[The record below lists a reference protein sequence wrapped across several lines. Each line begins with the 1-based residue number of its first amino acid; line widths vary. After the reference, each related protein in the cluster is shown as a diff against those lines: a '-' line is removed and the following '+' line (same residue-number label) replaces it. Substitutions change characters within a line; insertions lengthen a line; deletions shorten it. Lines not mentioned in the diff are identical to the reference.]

1 MPRSVPRGSE
11 GQAGGI
17 RGNFLLDDSN
27 LCQTSFR
34 CMAIVGVSLRPRLPQ
49 KSAPRDSARRAQAL
63 VVNRQSW
70 THEVTTT
77 GSHAS
82 QAPLMVSVPTM
93 LSSAELT
100 KQLAQ
105 LSARYVL
112 SQEHQAQWHDR
123 ISAAQ
128 VRRHGAVVTE

>member
-1 MPRSVPRGSE
+1 
-11 GQAGGI
+11 
-17 RGNFLLDDSN
+17 
-27 LCQTSFR
+27 
-34 CMAIVGVSLRPRLPQ
+34 
-49 KSAPRDSARRAQAL
+49 
-63 VVNRQSW
+63 
-70 THEVTTT
+70 
-77 GSHAS
+77 
-82 QAPLMVSVPTM
+82 M

-105 LSARYVL
+105 LRARYVL

>member
-1 MPRSVPRGSE
+1 MASSSAVE
-11 GQAGGI
+11 GVA
-17 RGNFLLDDSN
+17 
-27 LCQTSFR
+27 
-34 CMAIVGVSLRPRLPQ
+34 LRPRLPQ
-49 KSAPRDSARRAQAL
+49 KSAPLDSARRAQAL
-63 VVNRQSW
+63 VVNRKSW
-70 THEVTTT
+70 THEVRTT
-77 GSHAS
+77 GHAS
-82 QAPLMVSVPTM
+82 QAPLLGSVPTM

-105 LSARYVL
+105 LRARYVL